1 MKDLK
6 KMTTEELKEK
16 LETTSWN
23 ASCIYKLL
31 NDENVFIVDHERRK
45 IQETSQTFSLDNDY
59 ISHIEEFI
67 SYEYYVEYAMNCFYY
82 RKSDQV
88 TQLASE
94 VFKFKNIDALNYV
107 DELIK
112 RKKGERK

>member
-1 MKDLK
+1 MTKD
-6 KMTTEELKEK
+6 ELKEK
-16 LETTSWN
+16 LETTSWD

-31 NDENVFIVDHERRK
+31 NDEDVFIIDHERRK

-59 ISHIEEFI
+59 MSHIEEFI
-67 SYEYYVEYAMNCFYY
+67 SYEYYVEYAIN
-82 RKSDQV
+82 RKSDTV
-88 TQLASE
+88 

-112 RKKGERK
+112 RKNKKKKMEKKIQLIK